1 MEADKLDF
9 CHGLRQKI
17 VDWAKSEE
25 GQSSK
30 WTQYILIVPD
40 LFHLLCKLTLD
51 PEVPLKSKAKL
62 GVAIAYFISPI
73 DLIPEALLGPLGFTD
88 DIVLG
93 AMVLN
98 TIVNE
103 TDPQIILK
111 HWAGQEDILLLVKR
125 IIGAADQMIGKG
137 VLNKIKG
144 LLKTS

>member
-9 CHGLRQKI
+9 YHGMRQKI